1 MYFLL
6 KAKVIEKTLFE
17 RDLQRYNPWLKAMP
31 IFNKLRREILQP
43 VSEICSNAC
52 ENVIL
57 ISNKN
62 FFPYNLSPLIPTTFV
77 TNLIP
82 SYLVLSFPKDEKLIF
97 LCLSL

>member
-1 MYFLL
+1 
-6 KAKVIEKTLFE
+6 
-17 RDLQRYNPWLKAMP
+17 MP
-31 IFNKLRREILQP
+31 NFIQLRREILQA
-43 VSEICSNAC
+43 VLEICSNAN

-62 FFPYNLSPLIPTTFV
+62 FFPHNLSPLIPTTFV

-82 SYLVLSFPKDEKLIF
+82 SCLLLSFPKDEKLIF